1 MTDETTELQ
10 GMRFEFAWDY
20 FDFHA
25 KQRIT
30 MFNFFILLLPFL
42 FGGVFYN
49 LKVDAGL
56 SHPFIAM
63 VIAAAGATVSMTFLL
78 FDIRSRRLIHLSQ
91 TNLKLMEEQ
100 YLYKENELPL
110 ICEGRQ
116 FLGIMREE
124 DKQHKNHFIKFS
136 KLITCF
142 YLGSGIVFVGFAIY
156 SLMLREGIRVP
167 F

>member
-1 MTDETTELQ
+1 MPEDAIELQ
-10 GMRFEFAWDY
+10 TIRVEFAWDY

-25 KQRIT
+25 KQRTT

-42 FGGVFYN
+42 FGGIFYN

-63 VIAAAGATVSMTFLL
+63 VIAAAGTTVSITFLL
-78 FDIRSRRLIHLSQ
+78 FDIRSRRLIYLSQ
-91 TNLKLMEEQ
+91 INLRLMEEH

-110 ICEGRQ
+110 IYEGRP

-124 DKQHKNHFIKFS
+124 ERQHKNHFIKFS
-136 KLITCF
+136 KLIDSF
-142 YLGSGIVFVGFAIY
+142 YAGSGVVFVGFAIY
-156 SLMLREGIRVP
+156 SLMLRQGIHVP